1 MGDNGESQ
9 APLADFRDSAATVI
23 SHTWLAINAAGRKDS
38 AMMKSSYYI
47 AASALLALSGCV
59 VPTGPVEV
67 TRFNRAAD
75 GIVYG
80 GGTFSVAVAGD
91 AAAGQG
97 LSTSPYL
104 AAVAR
109 EMQRV
114 GYSEKPVA
122 SDVTAEVQ
130 VSVADLRPGRAP
142 VSVGVG
148 GSAGSYG
155 SGVGLGVGIDLSGRS
170 KWQVETTLAVRLLRR
185 SDNLVIWEG
194 KASQTAKSGSPAA
207 QPGIA
212 ASKLAT
218 ALFQDF
224 PGVSGETIRVP

>member
-1 MGDNGESQ
+1 MKKS
-9 APLADFRDSAATVI
+9 LYIISVAT
-23 SHTWLAINAAGRKDS
+23 
-38 AMMKSSYYI
+38 
-47 AASALLALSGCV
+47 LLALSGCV

-67 TRFNRAAD
+67 TRFNRAAE
-75 GIVYG
+75 GVTYG
-80 GGTFSVAVAGD
+80 NGSYSVEVAGD
-91 AAAGQG
+91 SAAGQG
-97 LSTSPYL
+97 LAATPYI

-114 GYSEKPVA
+114 GYADKVGGGSEVI
-122 SDVTAEVQ
+122 AEVR
-130 VSVADLRPGRAP
+130 VSAADIRPQRNP

-155 SGVGLGVGIDLSGRS
+155 SGVGLGVGIDLSGRA
-170 KWQVETTLAVRLLRR
+170 KWQVETTLAVRIIRR

-194 KASQTAKSGSPAA
+194 KAVQVAKAGSPAA

-212 ASKLAT
+212 ASKLAE
-218 ALFQDF
+218 AMFKDF

>member
-1 MGDNGESQ
+1 M
-9 APLADFRDSAATVI
+9 
-23 SHTWLAINAAGRKDS
+23 K
-38 AMMKSSYYI
+38 KSSCFT
-47 AASALLALSGCV
+47 AVTALLALSGCV

-67 TRFNRAAD
+67 TRFNRAAE
-75 GIVYG
+75 GVVYG
-80 GGTFSVAVAGD
+80 SGTYSVSVAGD
-91 AAAGQG
+91 SASQS
-97 LSTSPYL
+97 LSASPYL

-114 GYSEKPVA
+114 GYKERPAA
-122 SDVTAEVQ
+122 SDVTAEI
-130 VSVADLRPGRAP
+130 SVGTADIRPQRNP

-170 KWQVETTLAVRLLRR
+170 KWQVETTLAVRILRR

-194 KASQTAKSGSPAA
+194 KASQTAKAGSPAA

-212 ASKLAT
+212 ASKLAA

>member
-1 MGDNGESQ
+1 M
-9 APLADFRDSAATVI
+9 
-23 SHTWLAINAAGRKDS
+23 K
-38 AMMKSSYYI
+38 KSSCFTAI
-47 AASALLALSGCV
+47 TALLALSGCV

-67 TRFNRAAD
+67 TRFNRAAE
-75 GIVYG
+75 GVVYG
-80 GGTFSVAVAGD
+80 SGTYSVSVAGD
-91 AAAGQG
+91 SASQS
-97 LSTSPYL
+97 LSASPYL

-114 GYSEKPVA
+114 GYKERPAA
-122 SDVTAEVQ
+122 SDVTAEI
-130 VSVADLRPGRAP
+130 SVGTADIRPQRNP

-170 KWQVETTLAVRLLRR
+170 KWQVETTLAVRILRR

-194 KASQTAKSGSPAA
+194 KASQTAKAGSPAA

-212 ASKLAT
+212 ASKLAA

>member
-1 MGDNGESQ
+1 M
-9 APLADFRDSAATVI
+9 
-23 SHTWLAINAAGRKDS
+23 K
-38 AMMKSSYYI
+38 KSSCFT
-47 AASALLALSGCV
+47 AVTALLALSGCV

-67 TRFNRAAD
+67 TRFNRAAE
-75 GIVYG
+75 GVVYG
-80 GGTFSVAVAGD
+80 SGTYSVSVAGD
-91 AAAGQG
+91 SASQS
-97 LSTSPYL
+97 LSASPYL

-109 EMQRV
+109 EMQRA
-114 GYSEKPVA
+114 GYKERPAA
-122 SDVTAEVQ
+122 SDVTAEI
-130 VSVADLRPGRAP
+130 SVGTADIRPQRNP

-170 KWQVETTLAVRLLRR
+170 KWQVETTLAVRILRR

-194 KASQTAKSGSPAA
+194 KASQTAKAGSPAA

-212 ASKLAT
+212 ASKLAA

>member
-1 MGDNGESQ
+1 MMIRSKI
-9 APLADFRDSAATVI
+9 LAATLFL
-23 SHTWLAINAAGRKDS
+23 S
-38 AMMKSSYYI
+38 
-47 AASALLALSGCV
+47 LSGCV

-67 TRFNRAAD
+67 TRFNRASE
-75 GIVYG
+75 GVTYG
-80 GGTFSVAVAGD
+80 SGSYAIEV
-91 AAAGQG
+91 AGQG
-97 LSTSPYL
+97 LAASPYL

-114 GYSEKPVA
+114 GYNEKPLNP
-122 SDVTAEVQ
+122 DVTAEVR
-130 VSVADLRPGRAP
+130 VNVADIRPARSP

-148 GSAGSYG
+148 GSTGSYG
-155 SGVGLGVGIDLSGRS
+155 SGVGLGLNIDLSGAA
-170 KWQVETTLAVRLLRR
+170 KGHVETTLAVRILRR

-194 KASQTAKSGSPAA
+194 KASQTAKAGSPAA

-212 ASKLAT
+212 ASKLAQ

>member
-1 MGDNGESQ
+1 MIK
-9 APLADFRDSAATVI
+9 T
-23 SHTWLAINAAGRKDS
+23 TC
-38 AMMKSSYYI
+38 YI
-47 AASALLALSGCV
+47 AICALFALSGCV

-75 GIVYG
+75 GVVYG
-80 GGTFSVAVAGD
+80 SGTYSVIVAGD
-91 AAAGQG
+91 TDAGQG
-97 LSTSPYL
+97 LSASPYL

-109 EMQRV
+109 EMQRA
-114 GYSEKPVA
+114 GYSERQAA
-122 SDVTAEVQ
+122 SDVIAEVR
-130 VSVADLRPGRAP
+130 VKVADLRPASSP

-155 SGVGLGVGIDLSGRS
+155 SGVGVGVGIDLSGRS
-170 KWQVETTLAVRLLRR
+170 KWQVETTLNVRIVRR
-185 SDNLVIWEG
+185 SDNLVIFEG
-194 KASQTAKSGSPAA
+194 KATQIAKAGSPAA

-224 PGVSGETIRVP
+224 PGRSGETIRVP